1 MLSQSRLPFDVGSRV
16 AVQTRHLRLIDGRVY
31 PVPIGLAIVHH
42 WQAGVFDNSVLIG
55 PHIET
60 SMLCDGTVSFQH
72 NVALAVHVCVFSTGN
87 TTIGVSKA
95 VVDAVHSGVSRPRTQ
110 YVNTSTNLVSQC

>member
-72 NVALAVHVCVFSTGN
+72 NVALAVHVASFLPETRLSASVRRWLMLFIAESHDRAPN
-87 TTIGVSKA
+87 M
-95 VVDAVHSGVSRPRTQ
+95 
-110 YVNTSTNLVSQC
+110 